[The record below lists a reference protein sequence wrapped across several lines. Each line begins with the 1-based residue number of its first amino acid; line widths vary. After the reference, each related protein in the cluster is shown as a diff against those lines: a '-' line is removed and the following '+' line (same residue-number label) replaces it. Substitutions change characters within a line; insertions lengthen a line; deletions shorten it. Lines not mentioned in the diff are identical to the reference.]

1 MKRYEMVREIFNSC
15 SNNQMRDVFIKEIQT
30 DNVDLWVQEFLTG
43 TQVRYEKHENPDG
56 SIIFD
61 IDTDGMMQRITFTEL
76 VEWDPVSTNRAG

>member
-1 MKRYEMVREIFNSC
+1 MVREIFNSC

-30 DNVDLWVQEFLTG
+30 DTVDPWVQEFLTG

-56 SIIFD
+56 AIIFD

-76 VEWDPVSTNRAG
+76 TEESSPC